1 MIFHIIHFFYNLLR
15 KIFKKKRNM
24 YKTIFIYKIIVSNK
38 ILLKNKLI
46 KQNIYLIRCHS
57 YNFNKFIL
65 LKTVI

>member
-1 MIFHIIHFFYNLLR
+1 
-15 KIFKKKRNM
+15 M

-46 KQNIYLIRCHS
+46 KQNIYLIHCHS

-65 LKTVI
+65 LKTII